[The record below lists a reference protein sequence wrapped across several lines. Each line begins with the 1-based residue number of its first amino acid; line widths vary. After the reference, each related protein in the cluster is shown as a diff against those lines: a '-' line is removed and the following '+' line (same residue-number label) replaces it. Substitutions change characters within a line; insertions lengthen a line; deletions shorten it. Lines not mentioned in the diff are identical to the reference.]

1 MSRPDERLV
10 RIAFKVGDL
19 TKEMGSVVR
28 ELVELVE
35 LVKLTTTSPPPAPM
49 DCRPEQQAT
58 PTHGNNGS
66 ADRRS

>member
-28 ELVELVE
+28 ELVELV
-35 LVKLTTTSPPPAPM
+35 KLATTSPPPAPM

>member
-10 RIAFKVGDL
+10 RIAFKVGEL
-19 TKEMGSVVR
+19 TKGMEAVVR
-28 ELVELVE
+28 ELVELA
-35 LVKLTTTSPPPAPM
+35 KLATTPPPAPM